1 MMIRSYVLEDIEGF
15 GEDSALVEQLNLEQE
30 AKSTG
35 DYDKLKEKTAELEED
50 VKNGT
55 EAPVSDTSPPDSSE
69 EDDATPPDDGT
80 GGDNE
85 GDAADDSLESDDA
98 DPTGSEEE
106 GKDKADDE
114 PKKDDSEEAKGDSK
128 DKESVEKEDKPEE
141 DEPLKDKD
149 GKKQSVVTES
159 LRDEYYD
166 RIILESIGDSLA
178 SGAMA
183 VKTGAMAAGAAV
195 IAGSVAGA
203 VYAAGFL
210 RDAVKV
216 LFELGIKYTPT
227 AFAYAKKATI
237 YLFFKSAKL
246 TLKLMRGVSDFMKRY
261 KRSVNRKEKDIA
273 NLLEKLNKLEFEGE
287 KGDKFT
293 PTKHNTV
300 DEKYISWFTVNQ
312 KTNPIYS
319 AETLLSFMNTVVSEL
334 DKRTTFDINAV
345 SKLIELSSSNSNLD
359 PTMVL
364 GVAPFQAGFL
374 RKRVEG
380 HLKDPDLIDPYVY
393 GTILPDNTVLAANI
407 PRKDLRDIDTIA
419 RAYGESSMFLTSDNR
434 HPPTAD
440 KVDYMDSK
448 EIRRLLDILNKI
460 CELSNSHL
468 AFYSRIE
475 KNANKLKLGYKHYYL
490 KLTSEKGEAYYEK
503 LSEYIYLKQSFVNK
517 VYLPA
522 AMDIHDYAMS
532 YLLVALKYV
541 RENIKLLEAESTV

>member
-1 MMIRSYVLEDIEGF
+1 MIRSYVLEDIEGF
-15 GEDSALVEQLNLEQE
+15 DEDSALVEHLSLEKE
-30 AKSTG
+30 AKTTG

-50 VKNGT
+50 IKNGT
-55 EAPVSDTSPPDSSE
+55 EAPTSDSPSSVPSEDTDTDSADEDADVSDGDDADADDPETEDSDVSADETSEKKDASE
-69 EDDATPPDDGT
+69 ED
-80 GGDNE
+80 E
-85 GDAADDSLESDDA
+85 SLSD
-98 DPTGSEEE
+98 
-106 GKDKADDE
+106 KN
-114 PKKDDSEEAKGDSK
+114 
-128 DKESVEKEDKPEE
+128 
-141 DEPLKDKD
+141 

-166 RIILESIGDSLA
+166 RIVLEGIGEALA
-178 SGAMA
+178 STGTAIKSGAL
-183 VKTGAMAAGAAV
+183 AAGAAV
-195 IAGSVAGA
+195 VAGSVAGGI
-203 VYAAGFL
+203 YAATFI

-246 TLKLMRGVSDFMKRY
+246 TLKLMRSLSDFMKRY
-261 KRSVNRKEKDIA
+261 KRSVSRKEKDIV
-273 NLLEKLNKLEFEGE
+273 NLIEKLNKLEFEGE

-293 PTKHNTV
+293 PTKPNTA
-300 DEKYISWFTVNQ
+300 DEKYLSWFTVNQ
-312 KTNPIYS
+312 KTNPMYS
-319 AETLLSFMNTVVSEL
+319 AETVLSFMNSVVAEL
-334 DKRTTFDINAV
+334 DKRTTFDIDAV
-345 SKLIELSSSNSNLD
+345 SKLIELSSGNSNLD

-364 GVAPFQAGFL
+364 GVAPFQTGFL
-374 RKRVEG
+374 RKRMEG
-380 HLKDPDLIDPYVY
+380 HLKDPELIDPYLY
-393 GTILPDNTVLAANI
+393 GTILPDNVVLVANI
-407 PRKDLRDIDTIA
+407 PRRDLRDIDTIA
-419 RAYGESSMFLTSDNR
+419 QAYNESSMFLTSDNR
-434 HPPTAD
+434 HPPTAV

-503 LSEYIYLKQSFVNK
+503 LSEYIYLKQSFVNR